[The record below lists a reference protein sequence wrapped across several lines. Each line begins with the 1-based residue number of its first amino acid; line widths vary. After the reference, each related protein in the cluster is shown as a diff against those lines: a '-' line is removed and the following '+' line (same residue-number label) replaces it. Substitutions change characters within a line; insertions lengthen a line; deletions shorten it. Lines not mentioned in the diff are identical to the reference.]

1 VGLRV
6 FMVGLGGTTCF
17 YGGTRWDYVG
27 LRVFMVGIGGTT
39 CI

>member
-17 YGGTRWDYVG
+17 YGGTTCFYGGTRWD
-27 LRVFMVGIGGTT
+27 
-39 CI
+39 